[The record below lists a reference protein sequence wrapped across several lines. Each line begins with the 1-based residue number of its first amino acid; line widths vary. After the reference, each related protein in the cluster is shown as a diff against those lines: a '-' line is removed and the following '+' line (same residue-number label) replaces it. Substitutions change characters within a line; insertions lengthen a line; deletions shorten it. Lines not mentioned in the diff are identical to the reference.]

1 MLYTFDEVLYFYFL
15 VVSCAYSACSDLQVL
30 IVRYWMSQGTLED
43 IAKFEM
49 KLAAVL
55 PPSKGLDHGDV
66 SEVIRQE
73 NEQSNQVNMD
83 SMYILVL
90 VIQII
95 FGSVF

>member
-1 MLYTFDEVLYFYFL
+1 
-15 VVSCAYSACSDLQVL
+15 
-30 IVRYWMSQGTLED
+30 MSQGTLED

-73 NEQSNQVNMD
+73 NEQPNQVNMYP
-83 SMYILVL
+83 MYISFL
-90 VIQII
+90 VIQI
-95 FGSVF
+95 FCAVF